1 MRKILLFS
9 MALLFAIQLWA
20 QRTVSGIV
28 RDERGT
34 PLPSISVQI
43 KGTNIGTATNNE
55 GSYTLTVPANG
66 RTLVFSSVDM
76 GTQEID
82 ISNRTTIN
90 VSMQTAQRN
99 LEEVVV
105 VGYGT
110 QRRREVTGSVASI
123 SGNKLRDQPLQSFE
137 QGLSGRAAGINI
149 SIPNGVLGNA
159 PIIRVRG
166 INSISLSSYPLV
178 VIDGV
183 PSFTG
188 DIGSG
193 TSANNLLGD

>member
-1 MRKILLFS
+1 MRKILLIS
-9 MALLFAIQLWA
+9 MALLFTIQLWA

-43 KGTNIGTATNNE
+43 KGTNIGTATNND

-90 VSMQTAQRN
+90 VSMQTAQR
-99 LEEVVV
+99 
-105 VGYGT
+105 
-110 QRRREVTGSVASI
+110 
-123 SGNKLRDQPLQSFE
+123 
-137 QGLSGRAAGINI
+137 
-149 SIPNGVLGNA
+149 
-159 PIIRVRG
+159 
-166 INSISLSSYPLV
+166 
-178 VIDGV
+178 
-183 PSFTG
+183 
-188 DIGSG
+188 
-193 TSANNLLGD
+193 